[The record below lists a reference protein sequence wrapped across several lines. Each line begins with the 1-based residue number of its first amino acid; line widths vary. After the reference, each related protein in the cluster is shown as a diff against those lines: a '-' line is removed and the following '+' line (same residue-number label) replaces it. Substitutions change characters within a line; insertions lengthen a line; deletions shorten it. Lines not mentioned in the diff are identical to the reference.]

1 MKRFGTAYGI
11 AKFYEILGWIVMIG
25 GILVPIVLLASDNLE
40 AMVAIGIIVSAIVL
54 GLMIIYNAQLVLVVV
69 STEANT
75 FAQLQEAQKT
85 NAMLQETLGKMT
97 VSLQK
102 MANQENQ

>member
-11 AKFYEILGWIVMIG
+11 AKFYEILGWIVIIG
-25 GILVPIVLLASDNLE
+25 GILVPIVLLASDDLE
-40 AMVAIGIIVSAIVL
+40 PMVAIGIIVSAIVM
-54 GLMIIYNAQLVLVVV
+54 GLMIIYNAQLVLVVI

-85 NAMLQETLGKMT
+85 NAMLQETLGQMT

-102 MANQENQ
+102 MANQEKK

>member
-25 GILVPIVLLASDNLE
+25 GVFTTIILLSMDEIDGYV
-40 AMVAIGIIVSAIVL
+40 AMGAILSSIIF
-54 GLMIIYNAQLVLVVV
+54 GLMIIYNAQLVLVVI

>member
-11 AKFYEILGWIVMIG
+11 ATFYEILGWIVMIG
-25 GILVPIVLLASDNLE
+25 GILVPIVLLASDDLE
-40 AMVAIGIIVSAIVL
+40 PMVAIGIIVSAIVM
-54 GLMIIYNAQLVLVVV
+54 GLMIIYNAQLVLVVI

-85 NAMLQETLGKMT
+85 NAMLQETLGQMT

-102 MANQENQ
+102 MANQEKK